1 MCCPAAFARSDIFRV
16 SCLLGCA
23 APVSSRPVPSDQWTL
38 RVHLMTPG
46 RYSASSADRMSAA
59 AALEVACRHGA
70 DCCHGRA
77 RVDGAAVQA
86 TEEALAEV
94 VRQRME
100 VRRLHNSV
108 RARYHKLMQTA
119 SAAEIALFHSHN
131 DGIRF
136 IAWIFASIKVSP
148 EPRAC
153 AAGSDHIEAL
163 LLAEIW
169 QCALHVIAACAALL
183 AQRLSSLRR
192 QLCASSSAS
201 AEVAAMGR
209 AHWRCVSTR
218 RAVTSMSIDGFV
230 DQFWS
235 LCAGVRQGHGGG
247 THSAG

>member
-1 MCCPAAFARSDIFRV
+1 M
-16 SCLLGCA
+16 L
-23 APVSSRPVPSDQWTL
+23 
-38 RVHLMTPG
+38 
-46 RYSASSADRMSAA
+46 AA
-59 AALEVACRHGA
+59 AALEVAC
-70 DCCHGRA
+70 DTMLTCCCGLP

-163 LLAEIW
+163 LLAVSWI
-169 QCALHVIAACAALL
+169 CPARNSGLCCVACTKTVEPSEPT
-183 AQRLSSLRR
+183 QRL
-192 QLCASSSAS
+192 
-201 AEVAAMGR
+201 
-209 AHWRCVSTR
+209 
-218 RAVTSMSIDGFV
+218 
-230 DQFWS
+230 QFS
-235 LCAGVRQGHGGG
+235 CGIGGG
-247 THSAG
+247 WQRWAGPTSIASVDAAGSDECVNRRLS